1 MDIPSGVLAQLGL
14 KYNMQELYSQWPKIH
29 QTNFDNY
36 PTSEYYTTEDVL
48 TSLGIGST
56 CYSIKWKGIPTPSCC
71 NHDESTYEVEWI
83 F

>member
-14 KYNMQELYSQWPKIH
+14 KYNMQGFTANDRKSIK
-29 QTNFDNY
+29 QTADNY

-56 CYSIKWKGIPTPSCC
+56 CYSIK
-71 NHDESTYEVEWI
+71 
-83 F
+83 